1 MCGIYGYLSFNEQ
14 INTNEKDIFDKLSSL
29 SEIRGREACG
39 VALQYDNQQIIDKY
53 VSSSSIV
60 YKDKNFKNKIDKFY
74 NFQSQKLLLGHSRL
88 QTHGDRNDI

>member
-39 VALQYDNQQIIDKY
+39 VALQYDNQQIIEY
-53 VSSSSIV
+53 EEW
-60 YKDKNFKNKIDKFY
+60 
-74 NFQSQKLLLGHSRL
+74 
-88 QTHGDRNDI
+88 